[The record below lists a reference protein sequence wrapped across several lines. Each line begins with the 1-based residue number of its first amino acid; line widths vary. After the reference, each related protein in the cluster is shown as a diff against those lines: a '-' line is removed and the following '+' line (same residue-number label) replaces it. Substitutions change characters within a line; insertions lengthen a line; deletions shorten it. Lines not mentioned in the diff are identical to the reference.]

1 MSKYRVNTIAFDF
14 TDDDFELP
22 PEIQQEFIIDCK
34 QRVWD
39 VEEEDDLVDAITEF
53 YGFCVSSIDY
63 EEKIPYIDAVLG
75 KERYPAALKRES
87 NLSE

>member
-1 MSKYRVNTIAFDF
+1 MEQRFRVTNIAFDF

-22 PEIQQEFIIDCK
+22 PDIQQQFITDCK
-34 QRVWD
+34 QRVWVCD
-39 VEEEDDLVDAITEF
+39 EEDLVDAITEF

-63 EEKIPYIDAVLG
+63 EERSRYVDAVLG
-75 KERYPAALKRES
+75 KEPYPAEYKRES

>member
-22 PEIQQEFIIDCK
+22 PEIQQEFIIDCQK
-34 QRVWD
+34 RVWD
-39 VEEEDDLVDAITEF
+39 VEEEDDLVDEITEF

-75 KERYPAALKRES
+75 KEPYPAALKRES